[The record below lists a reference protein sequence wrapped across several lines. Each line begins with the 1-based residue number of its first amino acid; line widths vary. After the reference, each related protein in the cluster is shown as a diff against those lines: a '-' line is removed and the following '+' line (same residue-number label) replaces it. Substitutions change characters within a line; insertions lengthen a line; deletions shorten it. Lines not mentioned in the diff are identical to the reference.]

1 MSQEDQV
8 LITTLT
14 QTNSQALRNGT
25 IPLNLNCRK
34 NSLEK
39 PAKPAAAKRTKK
51 PAKIDVDSDIE
62 IDEDSQSEDD
72 MFAATPPTKQ
82 INNGK

>member
-1 MSQEDQV
+1 MSQEDYV
-8 LITTLT
+8 LITT
-14 QTNSQALRNGT
+14 N
-25 IPLNLNCRK
+25 IPLNLNRRK

-39 PAKPAAAKRTKK
+39 PAKPAAKRTKK

-72 MFAATPPTKQ
+72 MFAATPPAKQ
-82 INNGK
+82 IKNGKLILRKQNKT